1 MVLEKIVEENESNRK
16 ALFLL
21 GMNNLGMKKYL
32 IALAHF
38 NSLLELD
45 ATYNKSVYV
54 IASVCY
60 VNLNKLDEALSK
72 VPLEIYRID

>member
-1 MVLEKIVEENESNRK
+1 MLERILEENRANRK

-32 IALAHF
+32 IALTHF
-38 NSLLELD
+38 NTLLELD

-72 VPLEIYRID
+72 VPFEIYRID